1 VRRAPEA
8 GSTVGK
14 KDGDYEACKYS
25 LKGRD
30 EHCPKKGN
38 EQYSKKGDEHSSKK
52 KGINAV

>member
-30 EHCPKKGN
+30 EHCSKKGN
-38 EQYSKKGDEHSSKK
+38 EQYSKKGDEHGSK